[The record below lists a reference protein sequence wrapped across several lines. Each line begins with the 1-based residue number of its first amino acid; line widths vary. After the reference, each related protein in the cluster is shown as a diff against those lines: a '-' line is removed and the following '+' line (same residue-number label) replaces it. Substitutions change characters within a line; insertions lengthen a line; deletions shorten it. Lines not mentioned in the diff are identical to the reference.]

1 MNMMRSIDLFYDM
14 PETQKQ
20 SLLHNIIIFIM
31 KKKRIIMACCLHNLN
46 QNGVNHNEE
55 LETIWYEQTLDISH
69 YKRRWVS
76 ESKIDNAK
84 HKRET
89 LRMPYKSHVSC

>member
-1 MNMMRSIDLFYDM
+1 MN
-14 PETQKQ
+14 
-20 SLLHNIIIFIM
+20 NISNM
-31 KKKRIIMACCLHNLN
+31 KKRLMTMPCCLHNLN
-46 QNGVNHNEE
+46 QNGVNHDEE
-55 LETIWYEQTLDISH
+55 LENIWYEQTLDIS
-69 YKRRWVS
+69 YYRRRWVS